1 MRRNRSRPNDDRE
14 IPMWLRAAGVAGTLL
29 ALIVLE
35 NRRPL
40 RRGKHEPVL
49 RRNVRNM
56 AVAAMSAAAVQVA
69 EMPVTSRLT
78 GFVTAH
84 RLGLV
89 QRLPLPGWLRTLLA
103 CLLLDYTLYI
113 WHVLTHK
120 LPFLWR
126 FHRVHHADLDMDSTT
141 GIRFH
146 FGEISI
152 SVLWRAAQVLL
163 IGVSARALSI
173 WNTLLLMGVIFHH
186 SNLRLP
192 RRIERLVEPFVVT
205 PRMHGIHHSIVP
217 DEINSNWSSGLTIWD
232 WLHGTYRQN
241 VPQEQIT
248 IGVPDLRRPDQVTL
262 PRLVKMPIESA
273 PPPEDWPVEREGL
286 IQDGSPLAM
295 EGDVKDRAR

>member
-1 MRRNRSRPNDDRE
+1 MSRRQDDHE

-40 RRGKHEPVL
+40 RRQKNEPVL

-56 AVAAMSAAAVQVA
+56 AMAAMSAAAVQVA
-69 EMPVTSRLT
+69 EMPITSRLT
-78 GFVTAH
+78 GFVTV
-84 RLGLV
+84 RRFGLV
-89 QRLPLPGWLRTLLA
+89 QRLPVPNWLRTLLA
-103 CLLLDYTLYI
+103 CLLLDYTLYV

-120 LPFLWR
+120 VPLLWR

-141 GIRFH
+141 GVRFH
-146 FGEISI
+146 FGEITI

-192 RRIERLVEPFVVT
+192 RRIERLVEPLVVT

-217 DEINSNWSSGLTIWD
+217 EEINSNWSSGLTVWD
-232 WLHGTYRQN
+232 WLHGTFRQD
-241 VPQEQIT
+241 VPQEKIT
-248 IGVPDLRRPDQVTL
+248 IGVPDLRRQEQVTL
-262 PRLVKMPIESA
+262 PHLVTMPLENA
-273 PPPEDWPVEREGL
+273 RPPQKWPMERRPLTAGAKLEGEVRDWPR
-286 IQDGSPLAM
+286 
-295 EGDVKDRAR
+295 